1 MLCGM
6 VSVGE
11 SCFAL
16 DFYFVN
22 LEISWNYISLP
33 IFLSLPRSENAVK
46 NRFKSA
52 YIQKLVAEANGSIE
66 PTPPSVSRPAG
77 GVGDNAVGA
86 AAPLGPSSSPS
97 SVQCIVTQAGSGSP
111 ITIVGVQPLG
121 GGTGPGNSSSIPL
134 SSSTVCNTPTVPH
147 SPGESGAVAASV
159 VLPTGM
165 ELAVAVAAK
174 HGEQSSDL
182 RPAPMMGMAPSSE
195 NPVVRNKNRARSR
208 PSRSKAAVAQREK
221 ERELQRKIDEAA
233 ARALLPDDGSR
244 PAVMNEGEAALIRR
258 SYALEFSLG
267 VNSHHTK
274 GGQVHHQH
282 HHATASKGV
291 NDVSGLADV
300 WSEGVQWDFCDPDD
314 ELMTEGLKGKKR
326 CLPGSLEHALYEQ
339 GVDIDFYATV
349 DGHMQEHHSS
359 TEMMTQPME
368 SSPSY

>member
-1 MLCGM
+1 M

-52 YIQKLVAEANGSIE
+52 YIQKLVAEANGGIA

-97 SVQCIVTQAGSGSP
+97 SVQRVVTQAGSGSHV
-111 ITIVGVQPLG
+111 TIVGVQPLG
-121 GGTGPGNSSSIPL
+121 GGIGSGTSSPMPL
-134 SSSTVCNTPTVPH
+134 SSSTVCNTPTVPQP
-147 SPGESGAVAASV
+147 PGESAVVAASV
-159 VLPTGM
+159 VPITGT
-165 ELAVAVAAK
+165 ESAAAVAAK
-174 HGEQSSDL
+174 YGEQSFAL
-182 RPAPMMGMAPSSE
+182 HPAPMMGMAPSTE
-195 NPVVRNKNRARSR
+195 NPVVRNKKRARSR

-221 ERELQRKIDEAA
+221 ERALQSVRDEAA
-233 ARALLPDDGSR
+233 ARALLPDDGSH

-258 SYALEFSLG
+258 SYALGFSRG
-267 VNSHHTK
+267 VKSHRKK

-291 NDVSGLADV
+291 NAVSGLADV
-300 WSEGVQWDFCDPDD
+300 WSEGVQWDFYDPDD
-314 ELMTEGLKGKKR
+314 ELMTEGLEGKKR

-349 DGHMQEHHSS
+349 NEHMQEHHSS
-359 TEMMTQPME
+359 TEMMTLPME
-368 SSPSY
+368 SSPSYCFE